1 MWALRGSP
9 NSAPLKLPLTSLD
22 LLWNAIGDVGAAS
35 LAPSLALMTQ
45 DPTWAEQTKSKATT
59 ELGGTVVVI
68 TCWKKRWTD
77 L

>member
-1 MWALRGSP
+1 
-9 NSAPLKLPLTSLD
+9 
-22 LLWNAIGDVGAAS
+22 LWNAIGDVGAAS

-68 TCWKKRWTD
+68 TGWKKRWTD